1 MSEKY
6 EFIGAEY
13 AALPAEGGAPTVVQ
27 MCEWLGV
34 SKSGFYDWRTRPESE
49 TSQRRELLKIKIKAL
64 FEANNE
70 EYGYR
75 RSTRPWSAAAS
86 PSMTRPC
93 GRSCVTWAWSPA
105 SRSPGGTR

>member
-6 EFIGAEY
+6 EFIDAEC
-13 AALPAEGGAPTVVQ
+13 AILPAEGDAPAVVQ

-34 SKSGFYDWRTRPESE
+34 SKSGFYDWRNRPQSE
-49 TSQRRELLKIKIKAL
+49 TARRRELLEIKIKAL

-75 RSTRPWSAAAS
+75 RIHAPWSAAAR

-105 SRSPGGTR
+105 SRSPGGIR